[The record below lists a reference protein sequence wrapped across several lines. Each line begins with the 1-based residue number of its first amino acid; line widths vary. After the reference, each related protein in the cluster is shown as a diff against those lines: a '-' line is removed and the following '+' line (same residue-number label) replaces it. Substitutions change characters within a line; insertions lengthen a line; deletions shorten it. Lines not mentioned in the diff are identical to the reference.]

1 MRIKACEARD
11 IQLEVLGAT
20 SECLQKL
27 VARLKH
33 ARPDDDAEDE
43 RDEEVILD
51 ACFFPHCTASPGA
64 SPLRRRTERDV
75 REDSSNKGNKVFA
88 WSDAIH
94 VPSAIVLFWAVR

>member
-1 MRIKACEARD
+1 MRFKACEARD

-20 SECLQKL
+20 SECLPKL

-33 ARPDDDAEDE
+33 ARPDDDEDE

-64 SPLRRRTERDV
+64 SPLRRQTERGV
-75 REDSSNKGNKVFA
+75 REDSCGKGNIVFA
-88 WSDAIH
+88 GE
-94 VPSAIVLFWAVR
+94 

>member
-11 IQLEVLGAT
+11 NQLEVLGAT
-20 SECLQKL
+20 SECLPKL

-33 ARPDDDAEDE
+33 ARPDDDEDE

-64 SPLRRRTERDV
+64 SPLRRQTERGV
-75 REDSSNKGNKVFA
+75 REDSCGKGNIVFA
-88 WSDAIH
+88 GE
-94 VPSAIVLFWAVR
+94 